1 MINQEF
7 YLRLN
12 RDTNGLTEALPY
24 LIEDMDNN
32 EKYEFLEQLKN
43 KYNELKMEGE
53 L

>member
-1 MINQEF
+1 MRDKEILE
-7 YLRLN
+7 RLN

-32 EKYEFLEQLKN
+32 EKYEFLEQLMQ
-43 KYNELKMEGE
+43 KYNELKLEGE